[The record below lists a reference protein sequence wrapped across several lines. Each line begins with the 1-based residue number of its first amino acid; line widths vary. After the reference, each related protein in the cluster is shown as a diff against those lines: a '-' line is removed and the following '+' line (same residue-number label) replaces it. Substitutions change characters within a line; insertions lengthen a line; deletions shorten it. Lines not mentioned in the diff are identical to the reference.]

1 MKKKIIHN
9 TTYDVADMLLE
20 GDVLA
25 EISADAADK
34 TECKAEAVKWAVI
47 VNFAKNH
54 EELIEAARE
63 QLRDEHDIDCYGKN
77 YVDGFYVAA
86 IYVARMDADFA
97 EEICLVAKQVAH
109 NLCEEI
115 LAY

>member
-1 MKKKIIHN
+1 MVKKTIQN
-9 TTYDVADMLLE
+9 TTYQVEDVLLKGDM
-20 GDVLA
+20 LA

-34 TECKAEAVKWAVI
+34 NECTAEAVKWAVI
-47 VNFAKNH
+47 VNFAENH

-77 YVDGFYVAA
+77 DVDGFYVAA

-97 EEICLVAKQVAH
+97 EEICLIAKQIAH

-115 LAY
+115 FAD